1 MRECDLG
8 RPIHGKCK
16 AVGGWQNMGDESG
29 RLKCADASFRRCYG
43 RLKNATDDNFCQ
55 LWWTCRTA
63 PGNRETATIGRP
75 FPWRPN
81 NARRTPVHR
90 MIDAASRQAPGTSC
104 RWPPCT
110 TPGPSMR
117 RYKTLVTRSKHA
129 KGRSTGALG
138 AAARPTRKRPRLRA
152 QLKSPT
158 NPAMSASPGEYQCW
172 LIHRNPYY

>member
-16 AVGGWQNMGDESG
+16 AVGGWQNMRDESG

-75 FPWRPN
+75 FPWRPY

-117 RYKTLVTRSKHA
+117 RYTTLVTRSKHA
-129 KGRSTGALG
+129 KGRSMGHSAQRQGQPASDL
-138 AAARPTRKRPRLRA
+138 ACAPNSNRRPTQPCPHHRE
-152 QLKSPT
+152 
-158 NPAMSASPGEYQCW
+158 NISAG
-172 LIHRNPYY
+172 